1 MLYAR
6 NDKGDLVSFKG
17 HIFQLFQAVLAA
29 LRASISV
36 GATRSQ
42 ILEALRLL
50 HPKASP
56 FALKR
61 IGGGGDGSY
70 LSPDDFEGVK
80 ACFSPGV
87 SGSADF
93 ELDLAARGIP
103 SYLADYSVNGPPE
116 LSPLFDF
123 EKLFVATY
131 NEPGKFIRLDDW
143 IDKKVPD
150 TGDLVLQM
158 DIEGA
163 EWPILADISP
173 VTLSRF
179 RIVILELHSLD
190 YFLTNPQGLEI
201 FESVF
206 KKLNTQFSVVH
217 LHANNVGGE
226 LNYQGIKIPRVVEV
240 TLIRNDRYQK
250 SNQVFDWSIPHP
262 LDVPNFS
269 GKKELPLSKD
279 WLS

>member
-6 NDKGDLVSFKG
+6 NDRGDLVSFKG
-17 HIFQLFQAVLAA
+17 RVFQLLQAVLGL
-29 LRASISV
+29 LRASLAV
-36 GATRSQ
+36 GTTRNQ
-42 ILEALRLL
+42 IIDALRLL

-56 FALKR
+56 FALTR

-70 LSPDDFEGVK
+70 LSPDDFEGVI

-93 ELDLAARGIP
+93 ELGLADRGIR

-123 EKLFVATY
+123 EKLFIATY
-131 NEPGKFIRLDDW
+131 NESEKFIRLDDW
-143 IDKKVPD
+143 IDKKVTD
-150 TGDLVLQM
+150 AGDLVLQM

-163 EWPILADISP
+163 EWPILSDISP
-173 VTLSRF
+173 ETLSRF

-217 LHANNVGGE
+217 LHANNFGGE
-226 LNYQGIKIPRVVEV
+226 LNYQGIKIPRVIEV
-240 TLIRNDRYQK
+240 TLVRNDRYQK
-250 SNQVFDWSIPHP
+250 SNRVFNCEIPHP
-262 LDVPNFS
+262 LDVANFP
-269 GKKELPLSKD
+269 GKKELHLSKD
-279 WLS
+279 WVG